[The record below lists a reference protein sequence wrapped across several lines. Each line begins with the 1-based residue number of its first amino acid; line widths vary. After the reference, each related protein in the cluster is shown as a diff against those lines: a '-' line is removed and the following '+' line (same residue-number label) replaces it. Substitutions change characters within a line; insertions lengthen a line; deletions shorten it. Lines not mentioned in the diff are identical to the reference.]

1 MSSDVNLQFSVSSPN
16 ILYLLINVFFW
27 SINTQTALIITTV
40 CLSEQNKRRAESDIL
55 REQPSLLETDKDNTT
70 VLDGWW
76 ADLAEWLSLIVI

>member
-40 CLSEQNKRRAESDIL
+40 CLSEQNKSRAESDIL
-55 REQPSLLETDKDNTT
+55 REQPSLLETDKDNTS